1 MPKRTGEPNTKAS
14 GRTDHHE
21 KLKLYT
27 KICVNLGV
35 DEDKV
40 SQKQAEKKL
49 VEYVQ
54 RKEAKLPADDPISCL
69 LVEVTEYIINCWRV
83 QEDNARLKQEG
94 KPGTREG
101 IHKPEMM
108 KKIRLLTMLTSMP
121 TDVYVEHVEENSEL
135 SRKHLALLLQ
145 AKGKKVQTL
154 ENENQMLK
162 LKIMQMLQAPLVHS
176 PSLDPHIKS
185 EGEDVKMAGNDSFEE
200 KKILDQLLSMPAP
213 ALPEMEQQ
221 IADSV
226 RDLAAPGWGI

>member
-1 MPKRTGEPNTKAS
+1 MCAVCRPPAQPPLTHPR
-14 GRTDHHE
+14 
-21 KLKLYT
+21 LL
-27 KICVNLGV
+27 LGHV
-35 DEDKV
+35 
-40 SQKQAEKKL
+40 L
-49 VEYVQ
+49 VAQ
-54 RKEAKLPADDPISCL
+54 
-69 LVEVTEYIINCWRV
+69 
-83 QEDNARLKQEG
+83 
-94 KPGTREG
+94 
-101 IHKPEMM
+101 
-108 KKIRLLTMLTSMP
+108 KIRLLTMLTSMP

-145 AKGKKVQTL
+145 VKGKKVQTL

-162 LKIMQMLQAPLVHS
+162 LKIMQMLQAPLVVVQS

-185 EGEDVKMAGNDSFEE
+185 EGEDVKMAGNNSFEE